1 MRRVFM
7 GRSPPPEKIMC
18 HLFTVTVRDYD
29 SSTVQQVQLV
39 AYNDVNLR
47 NKATR
52 TLKRLVESGHVGS
65 VILRTYEPGKVIISK
80 RYILSDGSLSRW
92 SFISTNKE

>member
-1 MRRVFM
+1 
-7 GRSPPPEKIMC
+7 MC

-29 SSTVQQVQLV
+29 ASLVHHVQLV
-39 AYNDVNLR
+39 ANNDVNLR

-52 TLKRLVESGHVGS
+52 ALKRMVESGHVGS
-65 VILRTYEPGKVIISK
+65 VILRTSESGKFIISK